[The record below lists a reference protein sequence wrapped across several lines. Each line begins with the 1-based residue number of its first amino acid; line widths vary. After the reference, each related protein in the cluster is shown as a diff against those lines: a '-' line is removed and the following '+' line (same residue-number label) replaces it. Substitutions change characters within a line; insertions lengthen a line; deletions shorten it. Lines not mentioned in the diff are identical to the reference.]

1 MTLQEEAAIRSAY
14 EQLTKLLIQRGWTI
28 TSMESCTAGQVISL
42 ITDTEG
48 SSAVVK
54 GADVTYS
61 NEAKIMAGVSEH
73 LIERYGVY
81 SKEIAIAM
89 AQTCK
94 AKYGSDIGIGVTG
107 TFGNIDPENADSV
120 PGEVYF
126 AVAMQNEIG
135 VYERQLKMQGSRH
148 EYKMAAAKH
157 IVEVLLEKVKI

>member
-73 LIERYGVY
+73 LIEQYGVY
-81 SKEIAIAM
+81 SKETAIAM

-107 TFGNIDPENADSV
+107 TFGNIDSENADSV

-126 AVAMQNEIG
+126 AVAMQNEIS

-148 EYKMAAAKH
+148 EYKMAAAKY

>member
-1 MTLQEEAAIRSAY
+1 MTLQEDAAIRSAY

-61 NEAKIMAGVSEH
+61 NEAKIMAGVSAQ

-81 SKEIAIAM
+81 SKETAIAM

-126 AVAMQNEIG
+126 AVAMQNEIS